1 MKALLISGIYPPDIG
16 GPAQYI
22 PKLERYL
29 ENRKWTVRVI
39 SLLEGKKALTTL
51 KNGRF
56 IGRQLSLPLRFVTTV
71 FMIIVESKKTD
82 CIFTNGLHQET
93 AVASLFHKTNTVA
106 KIVGDPVWERHRNK
120 TKSAVG
126 IIQFNKSLN
135 LGISI
140 KIQRRLL
147 AWSLNR
153 FDVVICP
160 SRELCQLVRL
170 WGVCTPTI
178 YIPNGIEI
186 EQFTNQKQ
194 QDYDIAVVG
203 RLVKWK
209 NVDSILKSCKNL
221 NLRVAIVGDGPERE
235 KLEQIAVETG
245 CAVDFK
251 GQVDADKVGQI
262 LNNSKV
268 YVSLSSYEGM
278 SFSLLQA
285 MSLGMLVIVSDIDA
299 NTELVKHQ
307 VEGIVVSAEDESKL
321 GDILLDAILNGECYS
336 SLGVAAATK
345 IRNNYSL
352 QTNLASVESLLVGF

>member
-29 ENRKWTVRVI
+29 ENHKWTVRVI

-82 CIFTNGLHQET
+82 CIFANGLHQET
-93 AVASLFHKTNTVA
+93 AFASLFHKRNTIA

-120 TKSAVG
+120 TQSDIG

-135 LGISI
+135 LSLSI
-140 KIQRRLL
+140 KLQRKFLV
-147 AWSLNR
+147 WSLNR
-153 FDVVICP
+153 FDIVICP

-170 WGVCTPTI
+170 WGVRTQTI

-186 EQFTNQKQ
+186 EQFPNQNQK
-194 QDYDIAVVG
+194 DYDITVVG

-209 NVDSILKSCKNL
+209 NVDLILKSCKNL
-221 NLRVAIVGDGPERE
+221 NLRVVIVGDGPERE
-235 KLEQIAVETG
+235 KLEQIAEETG
-245 CAVDFK
+245 CTVTFK

-262 LNNSKV
+262 LNKSKV

-307 VEGIVVSAEDESKL
+307 VEGIVVSAENTSKL
-321 GDILLDAILNGECYS
+321 GEILLDAIRNGESYS

-345 IRNNYSL
+345 IRNDYSL
-352 QTNLASVESLLVGF
+352 QMNLASVESLLVGF